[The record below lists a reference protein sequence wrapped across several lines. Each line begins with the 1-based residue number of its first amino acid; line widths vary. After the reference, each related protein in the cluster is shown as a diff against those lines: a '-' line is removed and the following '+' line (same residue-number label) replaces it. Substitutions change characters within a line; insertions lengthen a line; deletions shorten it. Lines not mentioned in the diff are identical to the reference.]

1 MSEIKFTTAVK
12 LTWKMVAMFA
22 TSELEKILGRR
33 IVCTA
38 KRYERTYWNIQFQD
52 ARISLEELDMVFNAL
67 GANEE
72 QREDSIP
79 VEEDHET
86 SVDGLGMDASELLI
100 YRILGYKAEKTAFF
114 ENEIWLLGAE
124 KTGGTNYE

>member
-38 KRYERTYWNIQFQD
+38 KRYERTYGNIQFQD
-52 ARISLEELDMVFNAL
+52 ARISLEELDMVLNAL

-100 YRILGYKAEKTAFF
+100 YRVLGYK
-114 ENEIWLLGAE
+114 AE